1 MNLSVQTR
9 EERKTFIPPSRR
21 DRPPCLSVTIG
32 CLICSLVFI
41 GACSSAKNVKVT
53 ALNAPGGSKPEAMSA
68 VKAGNQAF
76 AAGQWAMAKQHYE
89 KAIGVQKTLAE
100 AHYNLALTLDRLGQ
114 RKQAEAHYTEAAN
127 FAPGHQVIWNSRIYR
142 RYGDVETTGGGGT
155 LPGVPGL
162 GGLGG
167 IGGSGGSGLPP
178 GGN

>member
-1 MNLSVQTR
+1 MPLSR
-9 EERKTFIPPSRR
+9 WKM
-21 DRPPCLSVTIG
+21 G
-32 CLICSLVFI
+32 CLLCSLVFI
-41 GACSSAKNVKVT
+41 GACSSTKNVRVT
-53 ALNAPGGSKPEAMSA
+53 ALDAPGGSKSEAVLA

-89 KAIGVQKTLAE
+89 TAIGVQKTLAE

-142 RYGDVETTGGGGT
+142 RYGDVGTTGGGA

-167 IGGSGGSGLPP
+167 LGGGGGGGSGLPP